1 MSRKLALTAATGAT
15 ALGIG
20 LFYRRST
27 ASEDQGSS
35 SSSSS
40 SPPRHSAS
48 AKRNHGLEGAA
59 VGGNAIVGTTEL
71 DAARSG
77 PPAISSPA
85 PREKLPSGGVGGG
98 EGAGGS
104 TARKTQF
111 PMASK
116 GTSFGGEKPRGP
128 DVGSSNGPGMLE
140 GLRTVLGPGEKEGV
154 NPVDEGGF
162 RDTRGASKM
171 GSELSSKKKA
181 PPA

>member
-1 MSRKLALTAATGAT
+1 MSRKIALTAATGAT
-15 ALGIG
+15 ALGVG
-20 LFYRRST
+20 LFYRRSA
-27 ASEDQGSS
+27 ASEDQ
-35 SSSSS
+35 SS
-40 SPPRHSAS
+40 SPPRNSAS

-59 VGGNAIVGTTEL
+59 VGGNAMVGTTEL

-111 PMASK
+111 PIAST
-116 GTSFGGEKPRGP
+116 GASFGGEKPRGP
-128 DVGSSNGPGMLE
+128 DAGSSNGPGLLE
-140 GLRTVLGPGEKEGV
+140 GLRTALGPGEKEGV

-162 RDTRGASKM
+162 RDTRGAK
-171 GSELSSKKKA
+171 GRGRELR
-181 PPA
+181 